1 MDITEIKKG
10 LDGIKIIE
18 EFFEEILKEVE
29 TETNGCF
36 ANIKAADS
44 EENIT
49 ENKTVKKP
57 YSGHVYCLRSNNS
70 NIINRYVYSI
80 KDGYIEDSAGWLT
93 PIYNRKRKI
102 ITSFEEFMDS
112 LGGKWI
118 EVKDIEEKDDKE
130 KDYTD
135 VVICVDNKNKD
146 NYVKYKE
153 YYRNYYKNNKE
164 KIKQYISSRLKDNKY
179 RMKKQV
185 RNMLYDSFKRKNKIK
200 RERRNIF
207 CHRKRIS

>member
-10 LDGIKIIE
+10 LDGIKIVE
-18 EFFEEILKEVE
+18 DFFEKIFKE

-36 ANIKAADS
+36 ANIKTADS
-44 EENIT
+44 KENIT

-57 YSGHVYCLRSNNS
+57 YSGRVYCLRSNNS

-93 PIYNRKRKI
+93 PIYNRERKI
-102 ITSFEEFMDS
+102 ITSFEEFVDS

-118 EVKDIEEKDDKE
+118 EVKDIEEKDDTK

-135 VVICVDNKNKD
+135 VIICTDNKNEENFTIGKIY
-146 NYVKYKE
+146 NVK
-153 YYRNYYKNNKE
+153 NGT
-164 KIKQYISSRLKDNKY
+164 LKDDTGRIRTKCGFPFLSLEEIN
-179 RMKKQV
+179 
-185 RNMLYDSFKRKNKIK
+185 NFITSASFEKVWFN
-200 RERRNIF
+200 
-207 CHRKRIS
+207 